1 MVWKAVAGKNPD
13 LFLLMG
19 DNIYSNSTEPAKQ
32 RGMYLA
38 YRADPYFRAFGATV
52 PIYAVWDDHDYGTNN
67 SDRTQPGKERSLKT
81 FNELWPNPSA
91 AASDGAGIWSKF
103 TVGQSEFYL
112 LDVRYHRSPDDD
124 PDGPEKTMLG
134 AEQLQWFQSS
144 LVDSGSVFKF
154 PVSGSSWN
162 CGGVEAWNHRYLHE
176 YDSILARVRA
186 RRVDGIVLLGGD
198 QHQSSITVRPKESWG
213 GYDLHE
219 WMAGRLWAGH
229 RTNEIEGFGLITVD
243 TTADPPTVRLEFFDQ
258 RGRPYQ
264 GKRLLYTTP
273 GALRALW
280 DSPPGSMGVPLR
292 SADGEIRHTTS
303 GAVWDAMPSTTG
315 ETLTLDDLR
324 FDRNP

>member
-1 MVWKAVAGKNPD
+1 
-13 LFLLMG
+13 
-19 DNIYSNSTEPAKQ
+19 
-32 RGMYLA
+32 
-38 YRADPYFRAFGATV
+38 
-52 PIYAVWDDHDYGTNN
+52 
-67 SDRTQPGKERSLKT
+67 
-81 FNELWPNPSA
+81 
-91 AASDGAGIWSKF
+91 IWSKF
-103 TVGQSEFYL
+103 TIGQSEFYL

-134 AEQLQWFQSS
+134 AEQLQWFSQS
-144 LVDSGSVFKF
+144 LVDSTAVFKF

-176 YDSILARVRA
+176 YDLILSQVSA
-186 RRVDGIVLLGGD
+186 RRIDGIVLLGGD
-198 QHQSSITVRPKESWG
+198 QHQCTITVRPKESWG

-219 WMAGRLWAGH
+219 WMAGRLWAGS
-229 RTNEIEGFGLITVD
+229 RTNEIEGFGLITVN
-243 TTADPPTVRLEFFDQ
+243 TTVDPPTARLEFFDQ

-292 SADGEIRHTTS
+292 SADGEVRHTTS

-324 FDRNP
+324 FDRDP